1 MMALLVRDTLSG
13 QAWVARPNP
22 ILSPRQAHGLTLAA
36 AGIAGGIA
44 LVFSAFGAWPV
55 LPFAGIEVGAL
66 WLALRHLQRHA
77 GDEER
82 IDIDAT
88 TVRITRRDAGRS
100 AQDEFSRYWA
110 RLRVEKPPTLSALAR
125 AGNRDRTTADG
136 RTKNRDRASPQG
148 TPRHITRMK
157 LQIPTEEES

>member
-88 TVRITRRDAGRS
+88 TIRITRCDAGRS

-110 RLRVEKPPTLSALAR
+110 RLRVEKPP
-125 AGNRDRTTADG
+125 GG
-136 RTKNRDRASPQG
+136 RTRRLFLRSHGQETEIGRLLTDAQKIVIERALREHLG
-148 TPRHITRMK
+148 T
-157 LQIPTEEES
+157 